1 VRQATIGSARGPDE
15 SVIARAKNWARK
27 RGVSL
32 SQAVAALF
40 EQLPRAPENALSP
53 WTQKLVGIAV
63 RGKRR
68 PLSDEAI
75 RRAHLEHLEE
85 KYR

>member
-1 VRQATIGSARGPDE
+1 MQTKLTLRLDE
-15 SVIARAKNWARK
+15 SVIARAKTWARK

-32 SQAVAALF
+32 SQAVASLF
-40 EQLPRAPENALSP
+40 EQLPGAPEKALSP

-75 RRAHLEHLEE
+75 RRAHLGHLEE

>member
-1 VRQATIGSARGPDE
+1 MQTKLTLRLDE
-15 SVIARAKNWARK
+15 RVIVRAKSWARK

-32 SQAVAALF
+32 SQAVASLF
-40 EQLPRAPENALSP
+40 EQLPAVPESALSP
-53 WTQKLVGIAV
+53 WTQKLVGIAR
-63 RGKRR
+63 RGKGR

-85 KYR
+85 KHR

>member
-1 VRQATIGSARGPDE
+1 
-15 SVIARAKNWARK
+15 
-27 RGVSL
+27 
-32 SQAVAALF
+32 
-40 EQLPRAPENALSP
+40 
-53 WTQKLVGIAV
+53 VGIAV